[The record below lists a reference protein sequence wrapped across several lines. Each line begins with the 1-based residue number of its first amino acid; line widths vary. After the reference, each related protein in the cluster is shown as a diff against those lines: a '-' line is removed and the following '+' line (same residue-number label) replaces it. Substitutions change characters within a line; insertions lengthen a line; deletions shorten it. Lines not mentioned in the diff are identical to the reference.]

1 MNLLNIKAITK
12 KEIKSYINN
21 PAAYIV
27 LIAFSLMWQFL
38 FFKNAL
44 IVGESSLRNLFEVL
58 PWLLLIFIPAITMGS
73 ISKEKDEGT
82 LELILTHPV
91 SDIELILGKILSA
104 KLFVVYA
111 LLFTFPLAFT
121 FSKFGKFDWGVY
133 AGQLIGSILLSVSL
147 ISLGIYISSL
157 VKNQIASLI
166 VTMVAVFF
174 LIVSGSEFLTISLPF
189 SILPIMTN
197 ISVLTHFQ
205 STIRG
210 VLDLRDLLYF
220 LSFTLVFISLAFL
233 QLSKRR
239 YGNLKAKYKRIKL
252 IVLLLILLYLAFK
265 FLGSV
270 VPGRLDLTQEKV
282 YTLSESTKKV
292 IGGLEN
298 NVEIT
303 FYASGKL
310 PSQYSPVVQDV
321 KDVLRDYRIS
331 SNGKII
337 VKTKDPSLKAED
349 ATEATTK
356 GIQEIQFNVIGQEE
370 FQVKTGFLGVH
381 ISAEGKEDS
390 LPFIQQ
396 TDDLEYMLTSII
408 NKLTAKDKKTIGFLS
423 GHGEKELFDYV
434 FLNGE
439 LTKQY
444 ETKSITLDKTN
455 PVIDENIDTLVIAGP
470 TIKFEDNEKEAIML
484 FMQKNKNVLFLIDT
498 YSAAKQLSYANV
510 LEDPFAPFLENFGI
524 KVNQNIVYD
533 LQSNETLRFTA
544 AGGQNYFLPYPFWV
558 RGIVKDPKDPI
569 TLKLNT
575 ITMPWPSSV
584 EINEQ
589 KLGEL
594 GLTKRDLVTTTKL
607 AGLRSGSFTI
617 NPQEDTFPQQNLAE
631 HSLVVALEPKNVQES
646 SAYSLGKMVVA
657 GNSELF
663 TDQFVQQT
671 PENFV
676 LALNIFS
683 WLSGQESFADI
694 KSKSSPFGKL
704 VFTDPSQPAIF
715 KYGNMAIP
723 LLIPSFTG
731 LVILI
736 KRNQLKKRIYLNE
749 AKENVN
755 TPNQT

>member
-252 IVLLLILLYLAFK
+252 IVLLLIGNTLVFSY
-265 FLGSV
+265 LGSV

-292 IGGLEN
+292 IGGLENNVEITFTRSIKSNLN

-390 LPFIQQ
+390 LPFKDSGDPIFFLFIQQ

-484 FMQKNKNVLFLIDT
+484 FMQKNNSFMI
-498 YSAAKQLSYANV
+498 S
-510 LEDPFAPFLENFGI
+510 FC
-524 KVNQNIVYD
+524 
-533 LQSNETLRFTA
+533 
-544 AGGQNYFLPYPFWV
+544 YF
-558 RGIVKDPKDPI
+558 
-569 TLKLNT
+569 
-575 ITMPWPSSV
+575 
-584 EINEQ
+584 
-589 KLGEL
+589 
-594 GLTKRDLVTTTKL
+594 
-607 AGLRSGSFTI
+607 
-617 NPQEDTFPQQNLAE
+617 
-631 HSLVVALEPKNVQES
+631 
-646 SAYSLGKMVVA
+646 
-657 GNSELF
+657 
-663 TDQFVQQT
+663 
-671 PENFV
+671 
-676 LALNIFS
+676 
-683 WLSGQESFADI
+683 
-694 KSKSSPFGKL
+694 
-704 VFTDPSQPAIF
+704 
-715 KYGNMAIP
+715 
-723 LLIPSFTG
+723 
-731 LVILI
+731 
-736 KRNQLKKRIYLNE
+736 
-749 AKENVN
+749 
-755 TPNQT
+755 

>member
-157 VKNQIASLI
+157 VKNQIASLL

-174 LIVSGSEFLTISLPF
+174 LIVSGSEFLTISIPF

-210 VLDLRDLLYF
+210 VLDVRDMLYF
-220 LSFTLVFISLAFL
+220 VSFALVFISLAFL

-239 YGNLKAKYKRIKL
+239 YGNLKSKYKRIKL
-252 IVLLLILLYLAFK
+252 IVLLLIGNTLVFSY
-265 FLGSV
+265 LGSN

-282 YTLSESTKKV
+282 YTLSDSTRRV
-292 IGGLEN
+292 LGQLEN

-303 FYASGKL
+303 LYASGRL
-310 PSQYSPVVQDV
+310 PSQYSPVVKDI
-321 KDVLRDYRIS
+321 KDVLRDYKTGS
-331 SNGKII
+331 KGKII
-337 VKTKDPSLKAED
+337 VKTKDPSLKTED
-349 ATEATTK
+349 ATEAASK

-370 FQVKTGFLGVH
+370 FQVKTGFLGVL
-381 ISAEGKEDS
+381 ISVEGKEDT

-396 TDDLEYMLTSII
+396 TEDLEYTLTSII

-423 GHGEKELFDYV
+423 GHGEKGIFDYT

-444 ETKSITLDKTN
+444 ESKTITMDKTN
-455 PVIDENIDTLVIAGP
+455 PVIDENIDPLVIAGP
-470 TIKFEDNEKEAIML
+470 TTKFEVNEKEAIKL
-484 FMQKNKNVLFLIDT
+484 FMLNNNVLLLIDT
-498 YSAAKQLSYANV
+498 YSVDKQLSSANV
-510 LEDPFAPFLENFGI
+510 LDDPFAPFLENFGI
-524 KVNQNIVYD
+524 KV
-533 LQSNETLRFTA
+533 
-544 AGGQNYFLPYPFWV
+544 
-558 RGIVKDPKDPI
+558 
-569 TLKLNT
+569 
-575 ITMPWPSSV
+575 
-584 EINEQ
+584 
-589 KLGEL
+589 
-594 GLTKRDLVTTTKL
+594 
-607 AGLRSGSFTI
+607 
-617 NPQEDTFPQQNLAE
+617 
-631 HSLVVALEPKNVQES
+631 
-646 SAYSLGKMVVA
+646 
-657 GNSELF
+657 
-663 TDQFVQQT
+663 
-671 PENFV
+671 
-676 LALNIFS
+676 
-683 WLSGQESFADI
+683 
-694 KSKSSPFGKL
+694 
-704 VFTDPSQPAIF
+704 
-715 KYGNMAIP
+715 
-723 LLIPSFTG
+723 
-731 LVILI
+731 
-736 KRNQLKKRIYLNE
+736 
-749 AKENVN
+749 
-755 TPNQT
+755 

>member
-1 MNLLNIKAITK
+1 MNLLNVKAITK

-44 IVGESSLRNLFEVL
+44 IVGESSLRSLFEVL

-82 LELILTHPV
+82 LELILTHPIH
-91 SDIELILGKILSA
+91 DIELILSKIVSA
-104 KLFVVYA
+104 SVFIIYA

-133 AGQLIGSILLSVSL
+133 AGQLIGSVLLSISIVSL
-147 ISLGIYISSL
+147 GVYISSL
-157 VKNQIASLI
+157 VKNQIASLL

-174 LIVSGSEFLTISLPF
+174 LIVSGSEFLTISIPF

-239 YGNLKAKYKRIKL
+239 YGNLRSKYKRIKL
-252 IVLLLILLYLAFK
+252 IVLLLIGNTLVFSY
-265 FLGSV
+265 LGSN

-282 YTLSESTKKV
+282 YTLSDSTNKV
-292 IGGLEN
+292 TGGLEN

-303 FYASGKL
+303 LYASGKL

-321 KDVLRDYRIS
+321 KDILRDYRIS
-331 SNGKII
+331 SKGKII
-337 VKTKDPSLKAED
+337 VKTKDPSLKSED
-349 ATEATTK
+349 ADEAVTK

-370 FQVKTGFLGVH
+370 FKVKTGFLGVH
-381 ISAEGKEDS
+381 ILADGKDES
-390 LPFIQQ
+390 IPFIQR
-396 TDDLEYMLTSII
+396 TDDLEYLLTSII

-423 GHGEKELFDYV
+423 GHGEKELFDYA

-444 ETKSITLDKTN
+444 ETKAITLDKTN

-470 TIKFEDNEKEAIML
+470 TTKFEDPEKEAIKL

-498 YSAAKQLSYANV
+498 YNVDKQLSYADV
-510 LEDPFAPFLENFGI
+510 LKDLFAPFLEYFGI

-533 LQSNETLRFTA
+533 LQSSETLRFTA
-544 AGGQNYFLPYPFWV
+544 AGGLNYFLPYPFWV

-575 ITMPWPSSV
+575 ITMPWPSSI
-584 EINEQ
+584 EINDQRLE
-589 KLGEL
+589 EL
-594 GLTKRDLVTTTKL
+594 GLIKRDLVITTER
-607 AGLRSGSFTI
+607 AGLKTGNFAI
-617 NPQEDTFPQQNLAE
+617 NPQEDIFPQQNLAV
-631 HSLVVALEPKNVQES
+631 HTLVAAIESKNSQES
-646 SAYSLGKMVVA
+646 SVNSPGKMIVM

-676 LALNIFS
+676 FALNIFS

-694 KSKSSPFGKL
+694 KTKSSPFGKL
-704 VFTDPSQPAIF
+704 VFTDPSQPSIL
-715 KYGNMAIP
+715 KYGNMAIA
-723 LLIPSFTG
+723 LVIPCLTG

-736 KRNQLKKRIYLNE
+736 KRNQLKSRVYINE
-749 AKENVN
+749 TAK
-755 TPNQT
+755 QS